1 MRNLIASSMV
11 IILLIVAS
19 NASAEQKQS
28 LPDFAWANGIIYS
41 AQITP
46 IYQPGE
52 GTRNTLYV
60 FDGLKGQRPVA
71 EAGPGDDN
79 YHDGRWQVVILEFT
93 PLGKNAFDINNDG
106 YSEFEITSWQM
117 AQHYLNEHGFLKMV
131 GQGSIFDAPLV
142 RPKGLEPP
150 DKK

>member
-1 MRNLIASSMV
+1 MKNLILTVAAAIMLLGAS
-11 IILLIVAS
+11 ILQ
-19 NASAEQKQS
+19 AEQKQS

-41 AQITP
+41 AQVTP

-52 GTRNTLYV
+52 GVRNTLYV

-79 YHDGRWQVVILEFT
+79 YQDGRWQVVILEFT
-93 PLGKNAFDINNDG
+93 PMGKNAFDINNDG
-106 YSEFEITSWQM
+106 YSEFEITTWQM
-117 AQHYLNEHGFLKMV
+117 AQHYLNEHGYLKVV

-150 DKK
+150 GK